1 MIGRLRDR
9 RNKGT
14 NNGREGG
21 REGRKEG
28 RKEGRQ
34 ERKEGREGGR
44 KGRREG
50 GKEGGRTDGRTDGRK
65 ERTNETHVRLLEYPV
80 AFVVTGMF
88 SLMLIY
94 KEKKADF
101 GFLVGKVSQIF
112 ASLARYGT
120 KNTPT
125 LCRERHI

>member
-1 MIGRLRDR
+1 MVVKRPAKQKNEQL
-9 RNKGT
+9 
-14 NNGREGG
+14 
-21 REGRKEG
+21 KE
-28 RKEGRQ
+28 E
-34 ERKEGREGGR
+34 R
-44 KGRREG
+44 KGRE
-50 GKEGGRTDGRTDGRK
+50 DGRMDGRK
-65 ERTNETHVRLLEYPV
+65 AGRNNQTNERTKETHVRLLEYPV